1 MRITALETIPVSV
14 PLDPGRMITSA
25 RGAHDTSPY
34 LLLRVHTDEGLVG
47 LGEVSCTPRWS
58 GEDSVTA
65 AHVIERHLAPALVGE
80 DPCAVERLTRI
91 LEGALVGHHF
101 TKAAVEM
108 ALWDLA
114 GKAAGLPV
122 YRLLG
127 GPTRE
132 RVRTKFSISGR
143 DPERVA
149 AIASWALEQ
158 GFTAMKVKVAN
169 GTLAGDLERVATVRS
184 VIGPNVKLGVDAN
197 GGWSRAAAR
206 VAVERLVEHDIA
218 FVEQPL
224 APSDLVGMAELRA
237 RSPIVIMADDAVGTP
252 EDALDVVRAEA
263 ADVLSLYVGM
273 AGGIGPARRA
283 AAIALAAGAG
293 WTIGSN
299 LELGIGLA
307 AHAHF
312 AVSTPGLADDIVPC
326 DIISSFYYPELLLTE
341 PLPIEAGWASPPAG
355 PGLGVELDL
364 DRVEHYREDR

>member
-1 MRITALETIPVSV
+1 MKITAVETIPVSV
-14 PLDPGRMITSA
+14 PLNPERLITSS

-34 LLLRVHTDEGLVG
+34 LLVRIRTDEGLAG

-65 AHVIERHLAPALVGE
+65 AHVIERYIAPRLLGE
-80 DPCAVERLTRI
+80 DPCAVERATRI
-91 LEGALVGHHF
+91 LEGTIVGNYF

-122 YRLLG
+122 HRLLG
-127 GPTRE
+127 GPVRD

-143 DPERVA
+143 EPQRAA
-149 AIASWALEQ
+149 AIAAWAAEQ

-169 GTLAGDLERVATVRS
+169 GPLAEDLERVATVRAA
-184 VIGPNVKLGVDAN
+184 IGPEVKLGVDAN

-206 VAVERLVEHDIA
+206 LAVERLVEHDIA
-218 FVEQPL
+218 FIEQPL
-224 APSDLVGMAELRA
+224 APRDLAGMAELRA

-263 ADVLSLYVGM
+263 ADVLSLYASM

-299 LELGIGLA
+299 LELGVGLA
-307 AHAHF
+307 AHIHL
-312 AVSTPGLADDIVPC
+312 AVSTPGLADHIVPC
-326 DIISSFYYPELLLTE
+326 DIISPFYYADLLLTA
-341 PLPIEAGWASPPAG
+341 PLPIEAGWAAPPDG

-364 DRVEHYREDR
+364 ERVEHYREDR